1 MLPREAVGAPR
12 LEASLD
18 GALGSLVWWGT
29 TDLWQRLGLGWE
41 GLKVPPNHSND
52 SRTTQP
58 QPSPCAHK
66 HSAIKHELRVIKQ
79 QKNHL
84 PALPC
89 APQHSAQKRPV
100 CAPHAIPKSNSRLP
114 APRPDPAAR
123 SRRRHVPRR
132 ASKPHPP
139 PSFCI
144 RRHPRFATPP
154 R

>member
-66 HSAIKHELRVIKQ
+66 HSAIKPELRVIKQ
-79 QKNHL
+79 QKKSPSS
-84 PALPC
+84 PALRPS
-89 APQHSAQKRPV
+89 PQRTE
-100 CAPHAIPKSNSRLP
+100 
-114 APRPDPAAR
+114 APRVRPTRDP
-123 SRRRHVPRR
+123 
-132 ASKPHPP
+132 
-139 PSFCI
+139 
-144 RRHPRFATPP
+144 
-154 R
+154 